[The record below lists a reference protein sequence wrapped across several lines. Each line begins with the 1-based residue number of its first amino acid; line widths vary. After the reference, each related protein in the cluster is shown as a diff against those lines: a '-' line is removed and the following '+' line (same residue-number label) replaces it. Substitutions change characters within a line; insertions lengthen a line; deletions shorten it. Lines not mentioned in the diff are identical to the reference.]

1 MPVHCDLP
9 PRAAIARCKSTKLR
23 NIGTLHIPKGYTQR
37 VSLHGVWN
45 HAKCPTSLN
54 RHRKVTQRPAR
65 KHPLTVER
73 VSVKGSTLAVT
84 QISLTSSSKRKPCL
98 LLYTRSCRCW
108 HRMQTFEKELHFVIL
123 FERLHFAHVYAN
135 SSCSSSSPFAA
146 TAVEA
151 MAGCGLWGSGHG
163 HPAI

>member
-1 MPVHCDLP
+1 MERLFSVTYFSTSLKLDHLSVHYDLP
-9 PRAAIARCKSTKLR
+9 CRAAIARCHSTPLR
-23 NIGTLHIPKGYTQR
+23 NIETLHIPNVCSKSKFTQR
-37 VSLHGVWN
+37 LES
-45 HAKCPTSLN
+45 
-54 RHRKVTQRPAR
+54 RKICYISKSASQRVTQRPAR

-135 SSCSSSSPFAA
+135 SSCSSFSLLQQP
-146 TAVEA
+146 
-151 MAGCGLWGSGHG
+151 
-163 HPAI
+163 P